1 MSEKMLTGTFYG
13 TTREDE
19 EKKLN
24 IAKQMVEENL
34 GKIKRSAEN
43 LQEELKS
50 LREVYDVEDKEGLAQ
65 WFNTDAR
72 FNEVRN
78 ELKRAERAGRKPFF
92 GRIDI
97 EDLENNKR
105 ESLYIGK
112 SVIATNPAEPYVI
125 DWRAPI
131 SSVYYDHS
139 LGKCNYEV
147 PKEGIY
153 DVDLKR
159 KRTYEIEDGQIKDFY
174 DSDVVANDD
183 LLTKYL
189 SQSKRNVLSEIIA
202 TI

>member
-97 EDLENNKR
+97 EDLEKA
-105 ESLYIGK
+105 S
-112 SVIATNPAEPYVI
+112 
-125 DWRAPI
+125 I
-131 SSVYYDHS
+131 SERVS
-139 LGKCNYEV
+139 
-147 PKEGIY
+147 
-153 DVDLKR
+153 
-159 KRTYEIEDGQIKDFY
+159 
-174 DSDVVANDD
+174 
-183 LLTKYL
+183 
-189 SQSKRNVLSEIIA
+189 
-202 TI
+202 